1 MKRTIATLGV
11 VGLGV
16 MGATVAAYAAPPASS
31 DGNSIIICHAKG
43 GSGSYTAVEVSVNGL
58 SGHSGHADDVVPQ
71 NNGDTLPGGQNLTPA
86 NLALL
91 AQGCAGGGVV
101 PTTPPP
107 PPPTDEPTDE
117 PTVTPTVTPTDEP
130 TDEPTVEPTVTPTDT
145 STTPAVVT
153 VVVPPATTP
162 AAVTPAPAAVTPV
175 ASTPQGAAAASV
187 PAASNT
193 GYNVQTA
200 VGSSPGGV
208 PAWLTI
214 LTGLFTAAG
223 AWVLVKSGLRSRGAS
238 S

>member
-11 VGLGV
+11 VGLGI
-16 MGATVAAYAAPPASS
+16 MGATVAAYAAPPSS
-31 DGNSIIICHAKG
+31 DENSIIICHAKG

-71 NNGDTLPGGQNLTPA
+71 NNGTTLPGGQNLTTA

-91 AQGCAGGGVV
+91 AQGCVAGGVV

-107 PPPTDEPTDE
+107 PPPTDEPT
-117 PTVTPTVTPTDEP
+117 PTDSPTPSDTPSATPTPS
-130 TDEPTVEPTVTPTDT
+130 DT
-145 STTPAVVT
+145 SSATPTTPAVVT

-175 ASTPQGAAAASV
+175 ASTPVGAAAASV

-200 VGSSPGGV
+200 VGSPGGI
-208 PAWLTI
+208 PAWLSI
-214 LTGLFTAAG
+214 LTGLFAAAG
-223 AWVLVKSGLRSRGAS
+223 AWVLVKSGLRSRGAGS
-238 S
+238 